1 MNDSD
6 PPQQSPRRRISYA
19 AMVGTGVSVAA
30 IGVLFLL
37 LGLAQLMRQVS
48 GAGMVLLVIGGICV
62 VIGVL
67 TAMTRRRK

>member
-1 MNDSD
+1 MNPTDQT
-6 PPQQSPRRRISYA
+6 PPPERRRISYE

-37 LGLAQLMRQVS
+37 LGVAQWMRAVPGAAFALLAI
-48 GAGMVLLVIGGICV
+48 GAICV